1 MATIHVNHAFNCMS
15 EEQTTE
21 VLSTVTNIVK
31 DLVAGGESSLP
42 APIRRNALKAF
53 DQLCTALMDLPMAYL
68 EGKSAERRA
77 ETQARTKLI
86 TSSAD
91 QIAGQMN
98 VAPEYA
104 RIAADK
110 YGQRIIQE
118 QINLDKICEV
128 AAQEISSATEPDE
141 SSEKEDDEK
150 APQISDDWIDS
161 FRKEAC
167 GKSSEEM
174 QILFGK
180 ILAGEIK
187 QPNSF
192 SIRTVRIMG
201 QLDSRTASLFRL
213 LCSLCVTIENQDI
226 ILDSRVP
233 SLGGD
238 AAQNAL
244 QNYGLSF
251 ANLIDLEEYGLII
264 SEFNSYMDYRNSI
277 VRNNMVVLTLKYSD
291 TYWGLVPVNVDDWP
305 LEKSFQVHG
314 VMLSNSG
321 KELLKIVEIETN
333 EQYTSA
339 LNSYFL
345 GMGLE
350 LTVISNS

>member
-1 MATIHVNHAFNCMS
+1 MATIHVNYAFNRMS

-21 VLSTVTNIVK
+21 ALSTVTNVVK
-31 DLVAGGESSLP
+31 DLVSDGASSLP

-53 DQLCTALMDLPMAYL
+53 DQLCTALMDWPVAYL
-68 EGKSAERRA
+68 EGKAAERRA
-77 ETQARTKLI
+77 ATQARIKLI
-86 TSSAD
+86 TTSAD
-91 QIAGQMN
+91 QIAGQMS
-98 VAPEYA
+98 VDPQYA

-110 YGQRIIQE
+110 YSRRVIQE

-128 AAQEISSATEPDE
+128 AAQEISSAVEQDE
-141 SSEKEDDEK
+141 NSGKEEDEK

-187 QPNSF
+187 QPDSF

-213 LCSLCVTIENQDI
+213 LCSLCITLGYQDI
-226 ILDSRVP
+226 ILDFRVP
-233 SLGGD
+233 SLGGN

-251 ANLIDLEEYGLII
+251 ANLNVLEEYGLII
-264 SEFNSYMDYRNSI
+264 SDFNSYMDYRAAI
-277 VRNNMVVLTLKYSD
+277 ARNNMVELALKYSN
-291 TYWGLVPVNVDDWP
+291 TYWGLVPVDIDD
-305 LEKSFQVHG
+305 
-314 VMLSNSG
+314 
-321 KELLKIVEIETN
+321 
-333 EQYTSA
+333 
-339 LNSYFL
+339 
-345 GMGLE
+345 
-350 LTVISNS
+350 